1 MFLDGNYSTLM
12 VDFILKR
19 EIGQYVIEYYV
30 PSMLLVS
37 KLVQTECVRTRV
49 VHARADV
56 VATKLGNLLSFFLLI
71 SFFFFPS
78 TYFSS
83 RRGLPRKLKFG
94 GTKFDPN

>member
-1 MFLDGNYSTLM
+1 M

-37 KLVQTECVRTRV
+37 KLVQTECVRTHV

-56 VATKLGNLLSFFLLI
+56 VATKLGIIL
-71 SFFFFPS
+71 FFFFHALTS
-78 TYFSS
+78 KYEGGQRTGAS
-83 RRGLPRKLKFG
+83 G
-94 GTKFDPN
+94 GTQPSD